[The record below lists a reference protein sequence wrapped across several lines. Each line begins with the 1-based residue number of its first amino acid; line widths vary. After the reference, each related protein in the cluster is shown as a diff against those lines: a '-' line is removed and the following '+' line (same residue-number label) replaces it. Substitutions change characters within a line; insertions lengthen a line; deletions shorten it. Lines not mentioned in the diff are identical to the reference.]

1 MQQHYSLDSPG
12 LLIRRT
18 CCWWVL
24 LCGRMR
30 KDFWKASNKRATRGE
45 ATCRCRWTS
54 RGGAARWNKASRGKE
69 YKPGYQLHYC
79 RAIIIVYSSTH
90 RFAHHGLFPGPSCDK
105 PLAEACRDET
115 LVLGPRG
122 SLSGVFYF
130 GMRSSTLDHIWA
142 LLDAGISSVDGR
154 PRV

>member
-1 MQQHYSLDSPG
+1 VQVQVDIPWGERLDG
-12 LLIRRT
+12 
-18 CCWWVL
+18 
-24 LCGRMR
+24 
-30 KDFWKASNKRATRGE
+30 TRLSRWQDYKP
-45 ATCRCRWTS
+45 CYQLRCRV
-54 RGGAARWNKASRGKE
+54 
-69 YKPGYQLHYC
+69 
-79 RAIIIVYSSTH
+79 IIIVYSTIH
-90 RFAHHGLFPGPSCDK
+90 RFAHHGLFPGPSCDE
-105 PLAEACRDET
+105 PLAEACGDET

>member
-1 MQQHYSLDSPG
+1 MAGCAKTSGRRPTNVLREEKRRAGAGGHPVGERLDG
-12 LLIRRT
+12 
-18 CCWWVL
+18 
-24 LCGRMR
+24 
-30 KDFWKASNKRATRGE
+30 TRLQ
-45 ATCRCRWTS
+45 
-54 RGGAARWNKASRGKE
+54 RGKE

-105 PLAEACRDET
+105 PLAEACGDET

-130 GMRSSTLDHIWA
+130 GMHSSTLDHIWA
-142 LLDAGISSVDGR
+142 LLDAGFSSVDGR